1 MGHPWS
7 LQGSAHFP
15 EIHSSKSMQGV
26 IRLASTPLTWAV
38 IVQLRLNLCFLPIDV
53 SLRWDSGEIDVNWL
67 PASF

>member
-1 MGHPWS
+1 
-7 LQGSAHFP
+7 
-15 EIHSSKSMQGV
+15 MQGV

-53 SLRWDSGEIDVNWL
+53 SLRWDSGEIDVNRL